1 VGEASVN
8 PAVTQGQLIVQQWDR
23 TTGLSEST
31 VAFTSLDELYSYCLS
46 VSDPQLVDRII
57 IRGHDEH
64 GQPRVLTFV
73 FQSITVTPK
82 PE

>member
-1 VGEASVN
+1 MN
-8 PAVTQGQLIVQQWDR
+8 PAVLQGQLVLQQWDR
-23 TTGLSEST
+23 VLGLSEST
-31 VAFTSLDELYSYCLS
+31 AEFSSLDDLYSYCLS

-64 GQPRVLTFV
+64 GHMRVLTFV

-82 PE
+82 AE